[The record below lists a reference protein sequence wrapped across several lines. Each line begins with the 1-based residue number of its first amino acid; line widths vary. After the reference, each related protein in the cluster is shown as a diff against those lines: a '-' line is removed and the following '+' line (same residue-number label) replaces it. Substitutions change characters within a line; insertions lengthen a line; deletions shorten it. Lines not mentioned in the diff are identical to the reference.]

1 MPTADLQRTQR
12 VRRDESELGPPR
24 HRLREPPDR
33 EVVHEADVPMV
44 PLPFRIPQP
53 CGAEMG
59 LDHHEP
65 RDARQPRKIA
75 SYAEGRMIWRFLD
88 DQVGRRQEP
97 GAFFL
102 QFSGLGLRITA
113 FLRPSRASARTT
125 EENGP
130 PAMSDDESGEA
141 DSRVGRMEQRRRILG
156 PDPRPTGLRGSHV
169 PSSPRRRKGLSGGE
183 RCSSRTKV
191 FSGSSDFSS

>member
-1 MPTADLQRTQR
+1 MPTADLQRAQR
-12 VRRDESELGPPR
+12 VRRGESELGPPW
-24 HRLREPPDR
+24 HRLREPPNR

-75 SYAEGRMIWRFLD
+75 SDAEGRMIWRFLD
-88 DQVGRRQEP
+88 DQMGRRQEP
-97 GAFFL
+97 GAFFFE
-102 QFSGLGLRITA
+102 FSGLGLRITA
-113 FLRPSRASARTT
+113 LLRPGRAPAWTT
-125 EENGP
+125 EENGS

-141 DSRVGRMEQRRRILG
+141 DPGVGRMEERRRILG

-169 PSSPRRRKGLSGGE
+169 PSFSGRRKGLSGGE
-183 RCSSRTKV
+183 RCSDKTKV